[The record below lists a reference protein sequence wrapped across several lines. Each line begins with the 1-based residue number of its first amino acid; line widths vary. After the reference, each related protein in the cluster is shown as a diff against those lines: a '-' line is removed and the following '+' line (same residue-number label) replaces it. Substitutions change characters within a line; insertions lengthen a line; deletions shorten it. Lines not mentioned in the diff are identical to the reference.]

1 MKTLLVSP
9 PYALLGRYYFP
20 VGIAYV
26 SGMLKKHGFNVVCH
40 NSALKDD
47 WQEAFR
53 RVLAEERPDVLGVGS
68 LTPSYPYVKWML
80 KTAKEVLPGVVT
92 LLGGGILGSEPDVF
106 DSLGADIGV
115 VGEGEAAAVDI
126 LRTLEQGG
134 DLGQVAGIL
143 YRGALGQTIRTGPRP
158 FIEDLDTIPIP
169 DYEGF
174 NFRECY
180 ANLYTHDMISSRG
193 CPFHCTFCYSALGR
207 GKHRAHSIDYVIRE
221 IQHLVDTYGVKNV
234 GLMDEVFA
242 LRKERILEFC
252 EKVKPLGITWYAQ
265 MRCGVVDEELLDRMR
280 EAGCHTVF
288 YGLESMCPEVLQSMN
303 KKLKPAE
310 IERALELT
318 YQSRMSSFGNFIFG
332 DPAETTETAWQT
344 LQWWVGHRQYFVN
357 LGKIDC
363 WPGTKIYHDAVSS
376 GVIKDKIEFIEK
388 GCPLTNMT
396 KMPWDEFLDML
407 KRVWAMHEGLL
418 WPGRL
423 LEARLEADGSASAR
437 CLCPHCQAEVA
448 FEHLEQQGMH
458 GDRQAHRL
466 SCTNCNRVF
475 DIPLRL
481 PPVQPAAELQAL
493 FEQALAHRDAG
504 RLDAAMECLLKL
516 FETTRDHPVAVALA
530 ASIRLAQG
538 YPDRAKEL
546 VRLAIRCN
554 PAEPF
559 MHDWAARCYA
569 LYGDERMAGIFQ
581 EQARLLRE
589 CRSPALAGADLGR
602 LDPMG
607 VLYER
612 LFPGGASA
620 AVVGQRPGGQ

>member
-1 MKTLLVSP
+1 MKILLVSP

-26 SGMLKKHGFNVVCH
+26 SGMLKQHGFDVVCH
-40 NSALKDD
+40 NSALEDD
-47 WQEAFR
+47 WQAAFR
-53 RVLAEERPDVLGVGS
+53 RVLARERPDVLGVGA

-80 KTAKEVLPGVVT
+80 QTAKEDLPGVTT

-106 DSLGADIGV
+106 DALKPDIGV
-115 VGEGEAAAVDI
+115 VGEGEAAAVE
-126 LRTLEQGG
+126 LLHTLEHGG

-143 YRGALGQTIRTGPRP
+143 YRDAGGKTIRTAPRP

-180 ANLYTHDMISSRG
+180 AHLYTHDMISSRG

-221 IQHLVDTYGVKNV
+221 IRHLVDTYGVSNV

-265 MRCGVVDEELLDRMR
+265 MRCGVVDEDLLATMR

-288 YGLESMCPEVLQSMN
+288 YGLESMSTEVLRSMN

-318 YQSRMSSFGNFIFG
+318 YQSRMESFGNFIFG
-332 DPAETTETAWQT
+332 DPAETTETAWET
-344 LQWWVGHRQYFVN
+344 LQWWVEHRQYFVN

-363 WPGTKIYHDAVSS
+363 WPGTKIYHDAVAG
-376 GVIKDKIEFIEK
+376 GVVKDKLDFIEK

-407 KRVWAMHEGLL
+407 KRVWALHEGVL

-423 LEARLEADGSASAR
+423 LAARLEPDGSASAR
-437 CLCPHCQAEVA
+437 LVCPHCQAEVV
-448 FEHLEQQGMH
+448 FEHLEQMAMH
-458 GDRQAHRL
+458 GDRNAHRPL
-466 SCTNCNRVF
+466 CELCHRRF

-481 PPVQPAAELQAL
+481 PPVAPAPELQTL
-493 FEQALAHRDAG
+493 FDQALAHRAAG
-504 RLDAAMECLLKL
+504 RLEQAMDCLLEL
-516 FETTRDHPVAVALA
+516 FKTSRDHPVAVVLG

-546 VRLAIRCN
+546 VRLALRNN

-559 MHDWAARCYA
+559 MHDWAALCYS
-569 LYGDERMAGIFQ
+569 LYGDERMAGIFRDHAQ
-581 EQARLLRE
+581 LLRE
-589 CRSPALAGADLGR
+589 CRSPALAGADLGL
-602 LDPMG
+602 LDPME
-607 VLYER
+607 VLYGQI
-612 LFPGGASA
+612 FPGGVAD
-620 AVVGQRPGGQ
+620 AVVGERPGGQ

>member
-1 MKTLLVSP
+1 MKILLVSP

-40 NSALKDD
+40 NSALEDD

-53 RVLAEERPDVLGVGS
+53 RVLLKERPDVLGIGS

-80 KTAKEVLPGVVT
+80 GTAKEELPGVIT
-92 LLGGGILGSEPDVF
+92 LLGGGILGSEPDLF
-106 DSLGADIGV
+106 DALRPDIGV
-115 VGEGEAAAVDI
+115 VGEGEAVAVDI

-143 YRGALGQTIRTGPRP
+143 YRDGLGQTVRTAPRP

-180 ANLYTHDMISSRG
+180 AHLYTHDMISSRG

-221 IQHLVDTYGVKNV
+221 IKHLVDTYGVSNV

-252 EKVKPLGITWYAQ
+252 EKVKPLGITWYSQ
-265 MRCGVVDEELLDRMR
+265 LRCAIVDDELLAAMR
-280 EAGCHTVF
+280 DSGCHTVF
-288 YGLESMCPEVLQSMN
+288 YGLESMSPEVLKSMN

-310 IERALELT
+310 VERALEQT
-318 YQSRMSSFGNFIFG
+318 YQSRMDSFGNFIFG
-332 DPAETTETAWQT
+332 DPAETTATAWET
-344 LQWWVGHRQYFVN
+344 LQWWVDHRQYFVN

-363 WPGTKIYHDAVSS
+363 WPGTKIYHDAVAS

-396 KMPWDEFLDML
+396 SMPWDEFLDML
-407 KRVWAMHEGLL
+407 KRVWALHEGVLF
-418 WPGRL
+418 PGRL
-423 LEARLEADGSASAR
+423 LEARLEPDGAASAR
-437 CLCPHCQAEVA
+437 CLCPHCGAETV
-448 FEHLEQQGMH
+448 FEHLEHTGMH

-466 SCTNCNRVF
+466 NCQHCSRRY

-481 PPVQPAAELQAL
+481 PPLAPAAELAAL
-493 FEQALAHRDAG
+493 FEQALEHRNAG
-504 RLDAAMECLLKL
+504 RLDAAMDCLLEL
-516 FETTRDHPVAVALA
+516 FKISRDHPVAVVLG

-538 YPDRAKEL
+538 FPDRAKEL
-546 VRLAIRCN
+546 VRLALRSN

-569 LYGDERMAGIFQ
+569 LYGDERMARIFRDH
-581 EQARLLRE
+581 ARQLRE
-589 CRSPALAGADLGR
+589 CRSTALADADLEL
-602 LDPMG
+602 LDPMEI
-607 VLYER
+607 LYQR
-612 LFPGGASA
+612 IFPGGADA
-620 AVVGQRPGGQ
+620 AIVGERPGGQ